1 MKTIKIFLASSEELT
16 EDRNAFGNLVR
27 RLDKIYEK
35 RGIRIELFEWEDYDA
50 AYNDCRKQ
58 DEYNDQIKTSDMFL
72 ALFHT
77 KAGKFTIEEFNVATE
92 EFKKHAS
99 PKVYTYCKDLREGE
113 QESPELADFKQ
124 KLFEEMGHYWSRYN
138 NRDSMQLHFVMQLQL
153 VETSG
158 MVEKMKLEDGTVML
172 EGMPI
177 AKIDNLQ
184 FAAGNAAYQKMS
196 AELAALPEKIE
207 KARQRVKKF
216 PDDEDLIDDL
226 QQKLNR
232 YNKLKD
238 EFAQIQKSLF
248 ETAQR
253 IAAMQLEQ
261 VSDMLRRAIEAFEDG
276 NLERANTLLDEIA
289 HEAEYHMAQLEQQ
302 RALVHQDIEVFMLQA
317 KTVMADAS
325 IVINERIRLV
335 IDIYVKADD
344 WAQRSAFPQEKYINL
359 LDDYISFLCIFAFYD
374 NALTIS
380 FRLLAI
386 RESIYGFEHTNTAI
400 SYNNIGSIYYHQGQ
414 LSKALEFHLKALSVY
429 ERELGIEHPNTIKT
443 YINIGAVYDCLG
455 DYPKALDYYI
465 KALKKQ
471 EKNFG
476 FDNPDTAT
484 LYNNIGVAYGELGL
498 YPMTFEYYL
507 KALTIREK
515 MLGLGHPLTAETYD
529 NIGMTYNSLGNYS
542 KALEFHFKALA
553 IYESVFGQNHPDTAI
568 SYNNIGAVYNS
579 SHDYPKALN
588 YYFKALYIKEKI
600 MGMNNTSTA
609 ISYYN
614 IGGIYSKQSDYP
626 KALDFYLKALEIFEN
641 HLGPEHPNTH
651 AVKMSIKRI
660 KAMTN

>member
-1 MKTIKIFLASSEELT
+1 
-16 EDRNAFGNLVR
+16 
-27 RLDKIYEK
+27 
-35 RGIRIELFEWEDYDA
+35 
-50 AYNDCRKQ
+50 
-58 DEYNDQIKTSDMFL
+58 MFL

-99 PKVYTYCKDLREGE
+99 PKVYTYCKNLQEGE

-238 EFAQIQKSLF
+238 EFSQIQKSLF

-289 HEAEYHMAQLEQQ
+289 HEAEHHMAQLEQQ
-302 RALVHQDIEVFMLQA
+302 RTLVHQDIEVFMLQA

-359 LDDYISFLCIFAFYD
+359 LDDYTSFLCIFAFYD

-465 KALKKQ
+465 KALMKQ

>member
-99 PKVYTYCKDLREGE
+99 PKVYTYCKDLQEGE

-158 MVEKMKLEDGTVML
+158 MVEKLKLEEGTVML

-184 FAAGNAAYQKMS
+184 FAAGNEAYQKMS

-207 KARQRVKKF
+207 KARQRVEKF

-289 HEAEYHMAQLEQQ
+289 HEAEHHMEQLEQQ
-302 RALVHQDIEVFMLQA
+302 RALVHQDIEAFMLQA

-359 LDDYISFLCIFAFYD
+359 LDDYTSFLCIFAFYD